1 MLPAQHSH
9 FAPSAPHIMCCT
21 KESAPPAHHTVSEH
35 HTQHDTTTTTNTS
48 NTRAPTINSKHHQTT
63 SLNKLLDALKLIKDI
78 EYDYDDDDFFD
89 EIGDLADTMMSRVSD
104 VTGDALHRVSM
115 SKPNQETLKKLYKII
130 DQFQTEQRSNNI
142 DASSDEPED
151 DAEQDDLV
159 EDENGDDDEGDSKLP
174 SRLPVRDGPT
184 GPPGSPAHYYY
195 THPHTHPATAAAAAA
210 APNNPNVINM
220 SHPHAQFLPHGNH
233 SDDHLIA
240 TRLSLIGVSGVPT
253 GNGKL
258 NLDDLAAASYLMETA
273 NSTASAERNRQYSY
287 QSAPSGTQSQC
298 PSHHSHHSA
307 ASAPD
312 PSWKRSAHAMEMPS
326 RYEQEYQGMRYG
338 DPGPGSTGPGPYSNG
353 QGEYYYYPQLGGST
367 VSASIQSEYS
377 RRNVAQRF
385 SNGSMATSSIHDHIA
400 HSKNSS
406 QQDHV
411 FSTSTRALSDHLMFY
426 PDFRS
431 GARTPN
437 NFLRNS
443 GGVGVGV
450 GVGGAS
456 LQIQGNNGNHCNTT
470 SLNKSGSIPV
480 SNSHEGIISNGNHYG
495 THRSALKKPG
505 ENNSDGEFIGEIVLD
520 KSDRQYATSF
530 SFAVLQEVESCE
542 FRKRDITGKRHGLP
556 LRFKGLACKYCQ
568 GNAGIGGRLFP
579 SRIKTMSDTNKTLM
593 PLYTHLMKCK
603 DVPAPTKVNLQSFK
617 DSHDKERKLKNK
629 HGSQKMLFSRIWK
642 RLHGYYP
649 NE

>member
-1 MLPAQHSH
+1 MLPAQHDV
-9 FAPSAPHIMCCT
+9 PSAHIMSEH
-21 KESAPPAHHTVSEH
+21 KESAHTVSEH
-35 HTQHDTTTTTNTS
+35 HTKHTTTTS
-48 NTRAPTINSKHHQTT
+48 NTRAPTTMSEHHKTT
-63 SLNKLLDALKLIKDI
+63 SLNKLLGALKLIKDI

-104 VTGDALHRVSM
+104 VTGDALYRVSM

-130 DQFQTEQRSNNI
+130 DQFPTEQRSNNI
-142 DASSDEPED
+142 DASSDEPD
-151 DAEQDDLV
+151 DAEEQDDL
-159 EDENGDDDEGDSKLP
+159 EDGDDDEGDSKPP
-174 SRLPVRDGPT
+174 SRLPVRNSPSGPP
-184 GPPGSPAHYYY
+184 GPPGSHAHYY
-195 THPHTHPATAAAAAA
+195 THPQTHPAAATAAAA
-210 APNNPNVINM
+210 PSNPNVINM
-220 SHPHAQFLPHGNH
+220 SHPRAQCLPHGNH

-298 PSHHSHHSA
+298 PSHHSHRSA

-312 PSWKRSAHAMEMPS
+312 PSWKRNAHAMEMPT
-326 RYEQEYQGMRYG
+326 RYEQQEYQGIRYG
-338 DPGPGSTGPGPYSNG
+338 DPGPGSTGAGAAGGAGPYSNG
-353 QGEYYYYPQLGGST
+353 GGGYYFYPQLGGST

-385 SNGSMATSSIHDHIA
+385 SNGSVATSSIHDHIA

-411 FSTSTRALSDHLMFY
+411 FPTSTRALSDHLMFY

-431 GARTPN
+431 RARTSAASHGN

-443 GGVGVGV
+443 GGGVGG

-456 LQIQGNNGNHCNTT
+456 LQIQGNNGNHYNTT
-470 SLNKSGSIPV
+470 SLNGSGNIPV
-480 SNSHEGIISNGNHYG
+480 ANSHEGIISNGNHDG
-495 THRSALKKPG
+495 TNRSALEKPG
-505 ENNSDGEFIGEIVLD
+505 EKDANGEFIGEIVLD

-556 LRFKGLACKYCQ
+556 LGFKGLACKYCQ

-579 SRIKTMSDTNKTLM
+579 SKIKTMSDTNKTLM

-603 DVPAPTKVNLQSFK
+603 DVPVPTKVNLQSFK